1 MKHLKRIFHIFQIK
15 RVNYQIFILMIT
27 TITIPLLILSVI
39 IYIFSIQ
46 SAKNE
51 YENSSS
57 LILNNLSFN
66 FDQYLRSVEIGA
78 LTAHMD
84 SRLQNALENW
94 GKTDSEKDYI
104 QSLEYEDAIERF
116 ISSIEMTIENV
127 DSVQIFLDN
136 RVFYSSFKRAVYD
149 VRNLS
154 SEDWY
159 QQTIK
164 QKGRVVLFGTHEPFH
179 RPNSNESVISIAR
192 VINKSGTRNPLGV
205 LLIDI
210 RLDSLRNILSLS
222 ENSNRNFIILD
233 NTGKVVYASD
243 LNQINSDKTFKTK
256 ITLAIS
262 DSKEDTGSFYAEVE
276 EVNSFFNYVTSPYS
290 KWTVIQYIEEQEM
303 TKHADLLRQVILWLA
318 LFSLAMAMLFMVI
331 LYSRVTKPIIFLSKQ
346 VKMIGSGK
354 FDVNLTSERQDEFG
368 GLYQGINKMVTDLKV
383 YIERASYLKAQQ
395 QLAHY
400 RALKSQV
407 NPHFLANAL
416 ESIQMKAIINKQRD
430 IAEMIGLLGH
440 LFRITI
446 QNGKETITL
455 EEEMIHIRLYIQVQQ
470 MRFGDKI
477 QYVENLAPHSNSIQI
492 VHFSLQPLVEN
503 AIVHGL
509 EHKLG
514 TGVLEV
520 SSTILGKDLLIM
532 IKDNGVG
539 IDNKQLQQLRT
550 YLDETSNILMEK
562 HIGLKNVH
570 EQIRYY
576 FGNGYGITIDS
587 DLGTGTTVTVRIPAL
602 S

>member
-1 MKHLKRIFHIFQIK
+1 MNYLKRMFHIFQIK
-15 RVNYQIFILMIT
+15 RLNYQIFVLMII

-46 SAKNE
+46 SAKSE
-51 YENSSS
+51 YQNSSS

-149 VRNLS
+149 VSNLS

-159 QQTIK
+159 QQTIE
-164 QKGRVVLFGTHEPFH
+164 QRGRVVLFGTHEPFH

-210 RLDSLRNILSLS
+210 RLDSLRNILNLS
-222 ENSNRNFIILD
+222 EDSNRNFIILD
-233 NTGKVVYASD
+233 DTGKVVYASD
-243 LNQINSDKTFKTK
+243 LNQINSDKTLKTK
-256 ITLAIS
+256 IPLAIS
-262 DSKEDTGSFYAEVE
+262 DSKEDSGSFYAEVE

-368 GLYQGINKMVTDLKV
+368 GLYQGINKMVTDLKI
-383 YIERASYLKAQQ
+383 YIERASYLKVQQ

-416 ESIQMKAIINKQRD
+416 ESIQMKAVINKQRD
-430 IAEMIGLLGH
+430 IAEMIGLLGQ

-446 QNGKETITL
+446 QSGKETITL
-455 EEEMIHIRLYIQVQQ
+455 EEELTHIRLYIQVQQ
-470 MRFGDKI
+470 MRFGERI
-477 QYVENLAPHSNSIQI
+477 QYVEKLAPHSDSIQI

-539 IDNKQLQQLRT
+539 IDNKQLEQLRT
-550 YLDETSNILMEK
+550 YLDETSNTLTEK

-576 FGNGYGITIDS
+576 FGNGYGVTIDS
-587 DLGTGTTVTVRIPAL
+587 TLGTGTTVTVRIPAL
-602 S
+602 L